1 MNTENRPYLA
11 LVAILIVGAIV
22 GFLVKS
28 SLKSKI
34 TSSPDDRRITAVT
47 QTFDFKAAQDR
58 LEKQSQELQQQ
69 GDNGEV
75 PTLPGE

>member
-11 LVAILIVGAIV
+11 LVTILIVSAIV

-34 TSSPDDRRITAVT
+34 TSSPDDRKITAVA
-47 QTFDFKAAQDR
+47 QTFNFKAAQDR

-69 GDNGEV
+69 GGAGEV

>member
-11 LVAILIVGAIV
+11 LVAIFIVGIIA

-34 TSSPDDRRITAVT
+34 TSSPDDRRITAVE
-47 QTFDFKAAQDR
+47 QAFDFKAAQDR
-58 LEKQSQELQQQ
+58 LEKENQELQQQ
-69 GDNGEV
+69 NGGEV
-75 PTLPGE
+75 PVLPGE